1 MAKDYYNCALI
12 ANGNFDYNDCVET
25 NPKIRTM
32 EPLHNP
38 TQVHAPADLHMES
51 GTSASDALSKEK
63 HQRLFQR
70 GLKWLCV
77 GIVLMAVSFGINFLL
92 FHSEGSF
99 AAFMYA
105 LTTLGTVCIV
115 KGLVDIMGF

>member
-1 MAKDYYNCALI
+1 
-12 ANGNFDYNDCVET
+12 
-25 NPKIRTM
+25 M

-38 TQVHAPADLHMES
+38 TQIHTPADLRTES
-51 GTSASDALSKEK
+51 GDPVFDALAKEK
-63 HQRLFQR
+63 HRRLFQR
-70 GLKWLCV
+70 GLKWLCM
-77 GIVLMAVSFGINFLL
+77 GILLMAVSFGINFLL

-99 AAFMYA
+99 AAFMYT